1 MRKLAYLLPALGALA
16 IGACSSDSGRKQETF
31 ELLPGEP
38 GTCAET
44 VLSTN
49 SDFCD
54 DDCGAS
60 LKCDE
65 ADRGQIE
72 NCCVLQTAPKLD
84 NKLTRSSRVEEYSGT
99 GAPQL
104 SCFTP
109 AGYPTKI
116 ASGTGNTDTVTLT
129 GVLKAFSGGCDL
141 KGVTIE
147 VYEVLRTGDPATDG
161 TLGALVGTAHTTEDD
176 VSTEVREEDDDCTA
190 NDDFV
195 INRRYTY
202 EGVPMN
208 TELLVLTHG
217 DGWRELYTYNLFI
230 TEGDSDLELLAEPP
244 EDGDKGTYE
253 KDIRALMEGDFNL
266 IPQVAIGAPI
276 SAGNGALGGEIHDCG
291 NVRLLNAVV
300 ETSGS
305 RRAMIYF
312 NDNEDNPMPENGRSF
327 TGTTSVFAALDVR
340 PGYQRL
346 TATGLIEQDGETIPV
361 TLGYY
366 DVRVFADSVTSV
378 TLKGLQPHQVP

>member
-16 IGACSSDSGRKQETF
+16 IGACSSDKGLQPETF

-54 DDCGAS
+54 DDCGDS
-60 LKCDE
+60 LKCED

-84 NKLTRSSRVEEYSGT
+84 NRLERSSQVEEYSGT

-116 ASGTGNTDTVTLT
+116 TSSTGNEDTVTLT

-161 TLGALVGTAHTTEDD
+161 NRGALVGTAVITNDSVE
-176 VSTEVREEDDDCTA
+176 SEVREEDDDCTA

-195 INRRYTY
+195 INRRYAY
-202 EGVPMN
+202 KEVPMN
-208 TELLVLTHG
+208 TELLVLTKG

-230 TEGDSDLELLAEPP
+230 AEGDSDLDLEN
-244 EDGDKGTYE
+244 KTYK

-276 SAGNGALGGEIHDCG
+276 SDGNGALGGEIHDCG

-305 RRAMIYF
+305 RRAMVYF

-340 PGYQRL
+340 PGFQRL

-366 DVRVFADSVTSV
+366 DVRVFANSVTSI

>member
-1 MRKLAYLLPALGALA
+1 MWANVGWVRRADFSVTVRAILHRAGRWADIGGHFWGAPLRERKTRHMRKLAYLLPALGALA

-147 VYEVLRTGDPATDG
+147 VYEVLRKIGR
-161 TLGALVGTAHTTEDD
+161 AH
-176 VSTEVREEDDDCTA
+176 V
-190 NDDFV
+190 
-195 INRRYTY
+195 
-202 EGVPMN
+202 
-208 TELLVLTHG
+208 
-217 DGWRELYTYNLFI
+217 
-230 TEGDSDLELLAEPP
+230 
-244 EDGDKGTYE
+244 
-253 KDIRALMEGDFNL
+253 
-266 IPQVAIGAPI
+266 
-276 SAGNGALGGEIHDCG
+276 
-291 NVRLLNAVV
+291 
-300 ETSGS
+300 
-305 RRAMIYF
+305 
-312 NDNEDNPMPENGRSF
+312 
-327 TGTTSVFAALDVR
+327 
-340 PGYQRL
+340 
-346 TATGLIEQDGETIPV
+346 
-361 TLGYY
+361 
-366 DVRVFADSVTSV
+366 
-378 TLKGLQPHQVP
+378 